1 MRVQIAI
8 DDASPT
14 RMCYYGMQHTARPD
28 ETLAFQT
35 GTPVRRRRSWS
46 SGVPHDAGRR
56 QPAAPRPGRELAAT
70 GDVPSAAR
78 VRASPARRRRRRY
91 AAGQRMHARSWN
103 MSESRVDSRRVAA
116 ALGNDAAGRTA
127 VAGGQTPRTPPE
139 QADKINER
147 EGARSLKEAQRACA
161 CTRSSAHNN
170 CMQRLSGP

>member
-1 MRVQIAI
+1 MACNTQQDRTKLSRSRPGLLF
-8 DDASPT
+8 DDGAAGP
-14 RMCYYGMQHTARPD
+14 
-28 ETLAFQT
+28 
-35 GTPVRRRRSWS
+35 

-103 MSESRVDSRRVAA
+103 TSESRVDSRRVAA

-127 VAGGQTPRTPPE
+127 VAAAKLPGPHPSKRT
-139 QADKINER
+139 KLTNGKVR
-147 EGARSLKEAQRACA
+147 GA
-161 CTRSSAHNN
+161 
-170 CMQRLSGP
+170 